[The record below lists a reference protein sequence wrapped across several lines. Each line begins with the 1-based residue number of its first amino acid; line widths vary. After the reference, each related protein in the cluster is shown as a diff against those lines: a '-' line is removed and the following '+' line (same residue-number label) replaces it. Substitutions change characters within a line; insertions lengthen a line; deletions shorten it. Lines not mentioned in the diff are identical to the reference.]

1 MLLLELNHIIFFF
14 SRVEFQSK
22 FYHGEG
28 YLFEPF
34 SFDKIIDSKSDLD

>member
-1 MLLLELNHIIFFF
+1 
-14 SRVEFQSK
+14 VEFQSK

-34 SFDKIIDSKSDLD
+34 SFEKIIDTKVED